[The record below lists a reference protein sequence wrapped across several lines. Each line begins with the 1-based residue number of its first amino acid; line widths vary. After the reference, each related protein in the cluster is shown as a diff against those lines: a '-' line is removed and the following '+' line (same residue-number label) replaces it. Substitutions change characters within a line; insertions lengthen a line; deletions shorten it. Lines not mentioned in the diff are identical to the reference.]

1 MELIIPI
8 ENFEVKI
15 DMDSINGIQLPGIST
30 FFFCLSNWSFSL
42 CICENPIKNPMPK
55 QRNQRRIAMESVAYF
70 PKNEKIDQPKNIE
83 GIRSNTAKGTT
94 LFFLDLKPPSN
105 RITNKGHT
113 NTGILVIICSIN
125 FSILFLY

>member
-30 FFFCLSNWSFSL
+30 FFFCLSNWSFSF
-42 CICENPIKNPMPK
+42 CICENPIKNPNPK
-55 QRNQRRIAMESVAYF
+55 QKNQKRIAKGSVAYY
-70 PKNEKIDQPKNIE
+70 PKNEKRDQPKNIE
-83 GIRSNTAKGTT
+83 GIKSNTTRGTT
-94 LFFLDLKPPSN
+94 LFFLALKPPIN
-105 RITNKGHT
+105 RITNNGHT

-125 FSILFLY
+125 FSILFL